1 MPIDVKLLKTPIARE
16 AAANEVSLTAKI
28 MNILNRDMQIG
39 RRGINDKKK
48 ENFYSELSILMSS
61 GVDIRTSL
69 DIIISEQKAEKE
81 KVVFE
86 QIKSDITGGSG
97 LAEAINKTGKFSTYE
112 YYSLRIGEESGRL
125 KDVMTDLSLYFSRKI
140 KQKRQLTSALTYP
153 LLIITTAVIAV
164 IFMLNFIVPMFV
176 DVFARFNGNM
186 PALTMKII
194 ASSDFI
200 KSYFGYFIIG
210 LIFLGIALYS
220 VRNTEYFRSWS
231 TRILLKLPLFGEII
245 RKIYLARF
253 CQSMA
258 LLLGARTPMLRT
270 LNLVRNMISFYS
282 FEKALEVMESDV
294 LHGKLLHQSME
305 QFNLFDSR
313 VLSLVKVAEEVNQLD
328 QVFSRLNS
336 QLSDDLEHRIGMLSS
351 LLEPIMIVIVGGLVS
366 VILISMYLP
375 LFQLGTSIY

>member
-1 MPIDVKLLKTPIARE
+1 MPIDVRLLKPSELKVQTEKDASLLARFI
-16 AAANEVSLTAKI
+16 NF
-28 MNILNRDMQIG
+28 LNRDMQIG
-39 RRGINDKKK
+39 SKGINDKKK

-81 KVVFE
+81 KAVYE
-86 QIKSDITGGSG
+86 LIKSEITGGSG
-97 LAEAINKTGKFSTYE
+97 LAEAIDKTSRFSPYE

-125 KDVMTDLSLYFSRKI
+125 KDVLTDLSLYFSRKI
-140 KQKRQLTSALTYP
+140 KQKRQLVSALTYP

-186 PALTMKII
+186 PALTLKII
-194 ASSDFI
+194 ALSDFF
-200 KSYFGYFIIG
+200 KSYIGYFLSASLILII
-210 LIFLGIALYS
+210 IFYS
-220 VRNTEYFRSWS
+220 IRTTEYFRSLS
-231 TRILLKLPLFGEII
+231 SRILLRLPLFGEII

-253 CQSMA
+253 CQAMA
-258 LLLGARTPMLRT
+258 LLLGAKTPMLRT

-282 FEKALEVMESDV
+282 FEKALLVMESDV

-305 QFNLFDSR
+305 QFDLFDSR

-375 LFQLGTSIY
+375 LFQLSTSIY